1 MVREYIEG
9 LHWVLHYY
17 HYGCGAWNWY
27 FPHLY
32 APLVT
37 DMVNLKEFYPG
48 QEEEEF
54 Q

>member
-27 FPHLY
+27 FLHLY